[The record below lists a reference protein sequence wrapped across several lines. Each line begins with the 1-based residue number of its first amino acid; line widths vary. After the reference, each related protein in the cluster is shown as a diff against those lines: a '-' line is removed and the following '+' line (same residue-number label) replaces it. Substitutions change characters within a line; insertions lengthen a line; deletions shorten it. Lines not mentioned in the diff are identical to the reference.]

1 MNQYKIINT
10 KKVLFI
16 MNYIDSLD
24 EYVNRIDEKHKVKLS
39 KRTANAVAN
48 MLGNSEKSGREIF
61 NAINQNI
68 EALEQF
74 IDDFNKKHKTRIKKN
89 PLEVKIDKA
98 KLDLN
103 FLISLTKIKRTAFIT
118 DVIVSNILNYK
129 ILIRPIK
136 NAKIIATAYRYYL
149 AFVRH
154 ALQSAL
160 IMIELSSDL
169 FFTQINANLAGRK
182 KEMKKMMETLT
193 KSIKDT
199 IVDSFMTGEFVDE
212 KTGKKVSIG
221 GIINSKKKSNEITQ
235 ILKTMNSANRNWN
248 ELDRS
253 YGYNQNVFQDFG
265 RNIESQIKT
274 LQDKEIQSLS
284 EQFNTIANAA
294 TGFSKDGQAGAKEHV
309 SNYATSVKL
318 STERRAMEV
327 TTQIYMNMFEIIK
340 MFSLRNIDNFSEYFE
355 EADNIEKLEDECN
368 QKIEKVEK
376 EKIEAVK
383 KVIDE
388 YTKKINNTEYTE
400 DEKTEIL
407 EGWKKK
413 GIDTLCTSM
422 EFKKIVET
430 NGNAVN
436 DILRRNGFNDR
447 QIYDITQGSDCVQD
461 YGKIYYEDLREWI
474 KHEDEEDVKK
484 SELKDD
490 KTKNDDDLVCW
501 LRKKSNRYRKIKYDE

>member
-1 MNQYKIINT
+1 
-10 KKVLFI
+10 
-16 MNYIDSLD
+16 
-24 EYVNRIDEKHKVKLS
+24 
-39 KRTANAVAN
+39 
-48 MLGNSEKSGREIF
+48 
-61 NAINQNI
+61 
-68 EALEQF
+68 
-74 IDDFNKKHKTRIKKN
+74 
-89 PLEVKIDKA
+89 
-98 KLDLN
+98 
-103 FLISLTKIKRTAFIT
+103 
-118 DVIVSNILNYK
+118 
-129 ILIRPIK
+129 
-136 NAKIIATAYRYYL
+136 
-149 AFVRH
+149 
-154 ALQSAL
+154 
-160 IMIELSSDL
+160 
-169 FFTQINANLAGRK
+169 
-182 KEMKKMMETLT
+182 MKKMMETLT

-199 IVDSFMTGEFVDE
+199 IVDSFMTGEIIDE

-235 ILKTMNSANRNWN
+235 ILKTMNSANKNWN
-248 ELDRS
+248 DLDRS

-265 RNIESQIKT
+265 RNIESQIKSS
-274 LQDKEIQSLS
+274 QEKEIQSLS
-284 EQFNTIANAA
+284 EQFTTIANAT
-294 TGFSKDGQAGAKEHV
+294 TGFSKDDQAGAKEHV

-327 TTQIYMNMFEIIK
+327 TEQIYMNMFEIIK

-355 EADNIEKLEDECN
+355 EANDIEKLEDECN
-368 QKIEKVEK
+368 QKIQNAEK
-376 EKIEAVK
+376 EKAEAVK

-430 NGNAVN
+430 NGNTVN

-447 QIYDITQGSDCVQD
+447 QIYDITQGSDGVQD

-474 KHEDEEDVKK
+474 KYADEEDVKK

-490 KTKNDDDLVCW
+490 KTKSDDDLVCW
-501 LRKKSNRYRKIKYDE
+501 LRKKSNRYREIKNDE